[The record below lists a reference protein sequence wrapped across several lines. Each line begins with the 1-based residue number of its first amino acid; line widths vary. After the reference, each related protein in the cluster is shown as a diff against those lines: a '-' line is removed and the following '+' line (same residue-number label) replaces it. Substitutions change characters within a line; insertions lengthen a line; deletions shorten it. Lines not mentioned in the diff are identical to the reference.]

1 MASLTTA
8 VPSLANAVADAV
20 ADPEPEVSE
29 VVPAPSTK
37 ETKAK
42 EAYFRPAAP
51 TGMGLDKY
59 PSFAVDMHQKAAQM
73 FLDDSLHDQR
83 VRSYCAP
90 SYTSGPNQ
98 ERDNTEKLHRVAK
111 SLAVFCRQ
119 HGLLNL
125 VLSRQQCVQF
135 LQSEAISENAAIGII
150 DWYFT
155 NNDGLIAFDSLLI
168 GFIVAG
174 QGNLS
179 LVAGAPISEHHS
191 DSANLSESEII
202 ALVEAAGN
210 KISTKY
216 EDGYVYVGQM
226 KKGNQKFKRQ
236 GNYSENGQI
245 RHGYG
250 TYTHKSGT
258 VIVGE
263 FQDDTVRGYAFLSA
277 VHEGKCMMK
286 YVGLMKDSAPMGH
299 GTQTNADGTIEYS
312 GEWDNGRPIN
322 KEEPENVS

>member
-1 MASLTTA
+1 MSILFQFPIQNL
-8 VPSLANAVADAV
+8 V
-20 ADPEPEVSE
+20 
-29 VVPAPSTK
+29 
-37 ETKAK
+37 
-42 EAYFRPAAP
+42 F
-51 TGMGLDKY
+51 GMGLDKY
-59 PSFAVDMHQKAAQM
+59 PSFVVDMHQKAAQM

-119 HGLLNL
+119 QGLLNL

-191 DSANLSESEII
+191 DSANLSENVCTCSSILTNESYQSICDCI
-202 ALVEAAGN
+202 QTIV
-210 KISTKY
+210 
-216 EDGYVYVGQM
+216 
-226 KKGNQKFKRQ
+226 
-236 GNYSENGQI
+236 
-245 RHGYG
+245 
-250 TYTHKSGT
+250 T
-258 VIVGE
+258 VSQCSIG
-263 FQDDTVRGYAFLSA
+263 
-277 VHEGKCMMK
+277 
-286 YVGLMKDSAPMGH
+286 MGAT
-299 GTQTNADGTIEYS
+299 G
-312 GEWDNGRPIN
+312 
-322 KEEPENVS
+322 